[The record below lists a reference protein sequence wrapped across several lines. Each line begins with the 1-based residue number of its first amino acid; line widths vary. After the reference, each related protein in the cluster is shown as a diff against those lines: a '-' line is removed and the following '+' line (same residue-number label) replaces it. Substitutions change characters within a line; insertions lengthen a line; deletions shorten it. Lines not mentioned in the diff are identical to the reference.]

1 MAADVWHFI
10 RGCAICQEAKASTQ
24 SPADLF
30 QPVELPNRL
39 FDVYSMDFIT
49 NLSLSNVFNTLFNVA
64 NKHTLALHMMP
75 CFVGEGQL
83 TAPKVAKLL
92 FNTIV
97 HANRLLKVVLYDCN
111 PRFTSKFWQ
120 LLWELMGVRV
130 VLSLVHH
137 P

>member
-1 MAADVWHFI
+1 M
-10 RGCAICQEAKASTQ
+10 
-24 SPADLF
+24 
-30 QPVELPNRL
+30 
-39 FDVYSMDFIT
+39 
-49 NLSLSNVFNTLFNVA
+49 
-64 NKHTLALHMMP
+64 
-75 CFVGEGQL
+75 
-83 TAPKVAKLL
+83 APKVAKLL

-97 HANRLLKVVLYDCN
+97 HAYGLLKVVLYDCN